1 MWSNA
6 PSYFLVFTLL
16 CSVSLA
22 QTLQSN
28 RYETPVQDSERE
40 TFKVVSAHEKG
51 IILYR
56 RLTQSS
62 ENTLELVKVD
72 TALNEVWRGYVQ
84 LNLDETVL
92 FSYVKQDFVYLLIK
106 SRNNVLGD
114 FIILELKME
123 TGSYNLYTAKNL
135 IPFTPTEF
143 IITDGAALIGGYFN
157 YRPLILHF
165 NFKLLQSKILPG
177 FFNEP
182 GELTQLKP
190 NDDGSVDVIVSAKNY
205 NKEKGLWIRN
215 YHADGSLVKTTILQ
229 PEENKN
235 LIYGRSVKMPNGEQV
250 VSGVYGRYGEYSRG
264 IFVASIN
271 ILGEYSI
278 KYYSFAEL
286 EHFFNYMKANRE
298 RRIKEKIERRR
309 IKGKKIKFNYRILV
323 QELIPYGDQYVLLGE
338 AFYPHYSYARN
349 YPPYSYNYRTQA
361 YHIPMSRSDLIF
373 DGFQYTHAV
382 VIGFDKNGKLLWDNS
397 FEINDVKTFDLEQF
411 VKIYPQEKSISLLYL
426 FENEIRNKI
435 ISNSDVLEGKS
446 FDDIKMKF
454 KDDQVKDKETETS
467 KLDYWYDR
475 HFFAYGVQQVHNL
488 SEPSVPSTRK
498 VFFVNKITIN
508 K

>member
-1 MWSNA
+1 MWTNTFF
-6 PSYFLVFTLL
+6 YFLIFSSF
-16 CSVSLA
+16 CSVSFG
-22 QTLQSN
+22 QTLQSE
-28 RYETPVQDSERE
+28 RYETLIQDGEKE
-40 TFKVVSAHEKG
+40 PYKVVSAREQG

-56 RLTQSS
+56 KLTQSK
-62 ENTLELVKVD
+62 ENTLELVRVD
-72 TALNEVWRGYVQ
+72 TALIEVWRGYIQ
-84 LNLDETVL
+84 LNSDESVL
-92 FSYVKQDFVYLLIK
+92 FSYVKQDFLYLLIK

-114 FIILELKME
+114 FLIAELKIE

-135 IPFTPTEF
+135 IPFTPTVF
-143 IITDGAALIGGYFN
+143 VTTNGAALIGGYFN

-190 NDDGSVDVIVSAKNY
+190 NEDGSVDVIVSAKNY
-205 NKEKGLWIRN
+205 NKQKGLWIRN
-215 YHADGSLVKTTILQ
+215 YAADGSLVKTTILQ

-235 LIYGRSVKMPNGEQV
+235 LIFGRSLKMSNGEQV

-264 IFVASIN
+264 IFVAAIN

-286 EHFFNYMKANRE
+286 EHFFNYMKAKRE
-298 RRIKEKIERRR
+298 KRIKEKIERRR

-323 QELIPYGDQYVLLGE
+323 QELIPYGDQYILLGE

-349 YPPYSYNYRTQA
+349 YAPYSYNYNTRS

-382 VIGFDKNGKLLWDNS
+382 VIGFDKNGKLIWDNS
-397 FEINDVKTFDLEQF
+397 FQINDVKTFDLEQF

-435 ISNSDVLEGKS
+435 INDSEVLEGKT
-446 FDDIKMKF
+446 FEMKMKF

-467 KLDYWYDR
+467 KLDYWYGR
-475 HFFAYGVQQVHNL
+475 HFFAYGVQQVHNQR
-488 SEPSVPSTRK
+488 EPGVQSTRK
-498 VFFVNKITIN
+498 VFFVNKITI
-508 K
+508 KK

>member
-1 MWSNA
+1 MWTNTI
-6 PSYFLVFTLL
+6 FCFVLL
-16 CSVSLA
+16 ISFCSVSLG
-22 QTLQSN
+22 QTLQSE
-28 RYETPVQDSERE
+28 RYETPIQDGEME
-40 TFKVVSAHEKG
+40 PYKVVSARGLG
-51 IILYR
+51 IVLYR
-56 RLTQSS
+56 KLTQSK
-62 ENTLELVKVD
+62 ENTIELVNVD
-72 TALNEVWRGYVQ
+72 TALTEVWRGYVQ

-92 FSYVKQDFVYLLIK
+92 FSYVKQDFLYLLIK
-106 SRNNVLGD
+106 SRNNVYGD
-114 FIILELKME
+114 FLILELKIK
-123 TGSYNLYTAKNL
+123 TGSYNLFTAKNL

-143 IITDGAALIGGYFN
+143 VITNGAALIGGYFN

-165 NFKLLQSKILPG
+165 NFKSQQSKILPG

-190 NDDGSVDVIVSAKNY
+190 NEDGSVDVIVSAKNY
-205 NKEKGLWIRN
+205 NKQKGLSIRN
-215 YHADGSLVKTTILQ
+215 YDADGSLVKTTILQ

-235 LIYGRSVKMPNGEQV
+235 LIFGRSLKMPNGEQV

-271 ILGEYSI
+271 VFGEYSI

-286 EHFFNYMKANRE
+286 EHFFNYMKAKRE
-298 RRIKEKIERRR
+298 KRIKEKIERRR

-323 QELIPYGDQYVLLGE
+323 QELIPYGDQYILLGE

-349 YPPYSYNYRTQA
+349 YVPSSYTYRTQS
-361 YHIPMSRSDLIF
+361 YYFPMNRSDLIF

-382 VIGFDKNGKLLWDNS
+382 VIGFDKNGKLMWDNS
-397 FEINDVKTFDLEQF
+397 FQINDVKTYDLEQF

-435 ISNSDVLEGKS
+435 IRDSEVLEGKT
-446 FDDIKMKF
+446 FEMKMKY

-467 KLDYWYDR
+467 KLDYWYGR
-475 HFFAYGVQQVHNL
+475 YFYAYGVQQVHNL
-488 SEPSVPSTRK
+488 REPNVQSTRK
-498 VFFVNKITIN
+498 VFFVNKITNN

>member
-1 MWSNA
+1 MSTKFFFCYIIFA
-6 PSYFLVFTLL
+6 STYFI
-16 CSVSLA
+16 SLS
-22 QTLQSN
+22 QTLQTE
-28 RYETPVQDSERE
+28 RYETLIQEGEKEPY
-40 TFKVVSAHEKG
+40 KVVSAKEQG
-51 IILYR
+51 IVLFR
-56 RLTQSS
+56 RLTESK
-62 ENTLELVKVD
+62 ENILELVRVD
-72 TALNEVWRGYVQ
+72 TALNEVWRGSVQ
-84 LNLDETVL
+84 LNSDEIVL
-92 FSYVKQDFVYLLIK
+92 FTYAKQDFLYLLIK
-106 SRNNVLGD
+106 SKSNALGD
-114 FIILELKME
+114 FLIIELTVE
-123 TGSYNLYTAKNL
+123 TGTYNLYTAKNL
-135 IPFTPTEF
+135 IPFTPTSF
-143 IITDGAALIGGYFN
+143 VMTTGAALIGGYFN

-190 NDDGSVDVIVSAKNY
+190 NEDGSVDVIVSAKNY
-205 NKEKGLWIRN
+205 NKQKGLWIRN
-215 YHADGSLVKTTILQ
+215 YSADGSLIKTTILQ

-235 LIYGRSVKMPNGEQV
+235 LIFGRSLKMPNGEQV

-271 ILGEYSI
+271 VVGEYAI
-278 KYYSFAEL
+278 KYYSFADL
-286 EHFFNYMKANRE
+286 EHFFNFMKAKRE
-298 RRIKEKIERRR
+298 KRIKEKIERRK

-323 QELIPYGDQYVLLGE
+323 QELLPYGDQYILLGE

-349 YPPYSYNYRTQA
+349 YAPYSYNYNTRS

-397 FEINDVKTFDLEQF
+397 FQINDLKTYELEQF

-435 ISNSDVLEGKS
+435 IRDSEVLEGKTYEM
-446 FDDIKMKF
+446 KLKF
-454 KDDQVKDKETETS
+454 KEDQVKDKETETS

-488 SEPSVPSTRK
+488 REPGVKSTRK
-498 VFFVNKITIN
+498 VFFVNKITLN